1 MVLRNTDHRVN
12 SFRDISL
19 RYEHTKPIRGTKII
33 PIGDRRY
40 KYERIIKRS
49 DTHYDMVLD
58 ETVFNYYY
66 GNPTQIVL
74 VSWEMKNDIELV
86 TIHNNGYTTAYTFLE
101 NLLPHDLRFFVLG
114 SSGRQYISMNWRE
127 TENNRNYWTIQ
138 NQGDKDFYL
147 PKDYSKPIQF
157 ARKHSKWQ
165 HVGTEYV
172 FKHAMTQVN
181 KDTKAEIK
189 PYADKF
195 YEWVV
200 TTHAM
205 LPCGDWEYRER
216 MREEFHDY
224 INENKINNHYSKY
237 GRDHRVTTEQT
248 ELYLNIMKDDSHTM
262 RLHLAVDWL
271 IDSPLFGYQGIQ
283 PIETK
288 EQASKVRASWNRWVN
303 KTFGLTKN
311 IHENRTEEVK

>member
-1 MVLRNTDHRVN
+1 MVLRHTNYRVN
-12 SFRDISL
+12 SFRDIAD
-19 RYEHTKPIRGTKII
+19 RYANTKPIRGTDII
-33 PIGDRRY
+33 PIGGRNY
-40 KYERIIKRS
+40 KWERIIKRS

-58 ETVFNYYY
+58 ETVFSYHY

-74 VSWEMKNDIELV
+74 VSWEMKNDIEVV
-86 TIHNNGYTTAYTFLE
+86 TIHNNGYTTVYTFLE

-114 SSGRQYISMNWRE
+114 SSGRQYISMNWGSKKKYE
-127 TENNRNYWTIQ
+127 YDWVIAD
-138 NQGDKDFYL
+138 QGDKDFYL

-181 KDTKAEIK
+181 KEAKAEIK

-216 MREEFHDY
+216 MREEFYDY
-224 INENKINNHYSKY
+224 INENKINSHYSKY

-248 ELYLNIMKDDSHTM
+248 ELYFDIMKDENHPM

-271 IDSPLFGYQGIQ
+271 VDSPLFGYRGRQAV
-283 PIETK
+283 ETK

-303 KTFGLTKN
+303 KNFNLIKN